1 MARPARLFIAAVTV
15 IAFSG
20 SLVQAE
26 KVSEVLART
35 PKKTGDF
42 VAFCTDHFKDCVT
55 IVISVDIE
63 HLAESNPRICTIRT
77 KDNAG
82 ATKSIVGWLA
92 QHKEIH
98 GKPTRTGIGA
108 AIKALWPC

>member
-1 MARPARLFIAAVTV
+1 MAKPTRLVLAAMIS

-20 SLVQAE
+20 SVVRAE

-35 PKKTGDF
+35 PKKTADF
-42 VAFCTDHFKDCVT
+42 VAYCTDHFKDCRT
-55 IVISVDIE
+55 IIVSVDIE
-63 HLAESNPRICTIRT
+63 HLAESKPNVCTIRS
-77 KDNAG
+77 KDNDV

-92 QHKEIH
+92 QHKEIY
-98 GKPTRTGIGA
+98 GKPTRDGIGA

>member
-1 MARPARLFIAAVTV
+1 MAKPMRFALAAATA

-26 KVSEVLART
+26 KVSDVLAST
-35 PKKTGDF
+35 PMKTADF
-42 VAFCTDHFKDCVT
+42 VAYCTDHFKDCRT
-55 IVISVDIE
+55 IIVSVDIE
-63 HLAESNPRICTIRT
+63 HLAESKPHVCTIRS
-77 KDNAG
+77 KDNDV

-92 QHKEIH
+92 QHKVIH
-98 GKPTRTGIGA
+98 VNSTRAGIGA